1 MLKIKQYCQVRDRC
15 HFTSKYRGAAHSIYN
30 LQFVKH
36 KEIPEVFYNGTV
48 LSSLK
53 YDHHFI
59 ITELVK
65 AFGEEFSCLG
75 ENMEKYITFPV
86 PVGKETK
93 RIGKRVKEIKQKII
107 FYRLQ
112 FLDSVRLMATSLL
125 NLVDNLA
132 EEFIN
137 INVNTDMK

>member
-1 MLKIKQYCQVRDRC
+1 
-15 HFTSKYRGAAHSIYN
+15 
-30 LQFVKH
+30 
-36 KEIPEVFYNGTV
+36 
-48 LSSLK
+48 
-53 YDHHFI
+53 
-59 ITELVK
+59 
-65 AFGEEFSCLG
+65 
-75 ENMEKYITFPV
+75 MEKYITFPV
-86 PVGKETK
+86 PVGKESK